1 MCEAA
6 TPEQPLTTAFPT
18 GDASLPVDRH
28 MLDHEDRLVDPDLVV
43 PNMPLLSSLTEPN
56 VGGFARAAQACCL
69 LDRIFEAMRVLELD
83 TRLPRLESLDKSLQS
98 FLSLILSRG
107 PDKSRHHC
115 TALAVT
121 LR

>member
-1 MCEAA
+1 MCEATA
-6 TPEQPLTTAFPT
+6 HEQPLLTTFPT
-18 GDASLPVDRH
+18 GHASLPVDRQ
-28 MLDHEDRLVDPDLVV
+28 MLDHEDLLVDSDLM

-69 LDRIFEAMRVLELD
+69 LDRIFEAMRVSELN
-83 TRLPRLESLDKSLQS
+83 TRLPHLENLDKSLQS
-98 FLSLILSRG
+98 FLSLILTRG
-107 PDKSRHHC
+107 PDKSWHHC